1 MSHQD
6 RDGRTSFPVHL
17 QALKDALLWL
27 LKADDLSAIQFRD
40 DCTWS
45 PLGLVFAALL
55 WSWSDENT
63 LTGRFSTA
71 RKICFKALGKLA
83 LGPQKNKKGKAR
95 MPAGSY
101 QAFMKI
107 LRTWTTILVLQ
118 LMVVFRNRMRT
129 ALADRLLVAS
139 FEVFAVDGSRIELPR
154 TESNESRFSPR
165 KAQKRRRGKGAKRR
179 KPASRRDRAER
190 CRAKKINS
198 PQVWLTIMWHV
209 GTGLPWDWRTGPSDS
224 SEREHFRQM
233 IAGLPKRALATADA
247 GFVGYHYWKE
257 VMDSGRHLLVRVGS
271 NVRLLKNLGYV
282 RQKRDLVY
290 LWPDEAA
297 AKRMP
302 PLVLRMVVVHDGK
315 KPCYLVTS
323 VLDEKRLSDK
333 QLAAI
338 YRLRWGV
345 EVFYR
350 HFKQT
355 FERRKL
361 RSKSADNAQVE
372 AEWSLL
378 GLWAMALHAQS
389 VLAPEGVPSRRLS
402 VARAMQAYRRSM
414 REYKSQPDPGE
425 SLTELLRKAVI
436 DNYKRGSKA
445 SRDYPRKYQEPAVGP
460 PKVFAATKKQIILAQ
475 QIKDELA
482 LGLTA

>member
-6 RDGRTSFPVHL
+6 RDGRTSFPCHL

-27 LKADDLSAIQFRD
+27 LKAGDLSAIQFRD

-45 PLGLVFAALL
+45 PLGLIFAALL
-55 WSWSDENT
+55 WTWSDEKT
-63 LTGRFSTA
+63 LKERFSIA
-71 RKICFKALGKLA
+71 RKICFKALGRSA
-83 LGPQKNKKGKAR
+83 LGPRKYKKGTAR

-107 LRTWTTILVLQ
+107 LRTWTTTLALQ
-118 LMVVFRNRMRT
+118 LMVVFRQRMR
-129 ALADRLLVAS
+129 AELPDRLLIAGY
-139 FEVFAVDGSRIELPR
+139 EVVAVDGSRLDLPR

-165 KAQKRRRGKGAKRR
+165 KAQKRRLGKGAKRR

-190 CRAKKINS
+190 TRAKKANS
-198 PQVWLTIMWHV
+198 AQVWLTVMWHV
-209 GTGLPWDWRTGPSDS
+209 GTGLPWDWRTGPTDS

-233 IAGLPKRALATADA
+233 IAALPQGALVTGDA

-257 VMDSGRHLLVRVGS
+257 VTDSGRHLLVRVGS

-282 RQKRDLVY
+282 RQKRDVVY
-290 LWPDEAA
+290 LWPDEVA

-302 PLVLRMVVVHDGK
+302 PLVLRLVVVHDGR

-323 VLDEKRLSDK
+323 VLDEKQLSDK
-333 QLAAI
+333 QLAEI
-338 YRLRWGV
+338 YRLRWGI

-361 RSKSADNAQVE
+361 RSKSADNVAVE
-372 AEWSLL
+372 VEWSLL
-378 GLWAMALHAQS
+378 GLWAMGLHAQS
-389 VLAPEGVPSRRLS
+389 VLAPEGIPTRRIS
-402 VARAMQAYRRSM
+402 VAGVLRAYHRAM
-414 REYKSQPDPGE
+414 REYKSHPDPGE
-425 SLTELLRKAVI
+425 SLTELLQRAVI
-436 DNYKRGSKA
+436 DTYKRGSKA
-445 SRDYPRKYQEPAVGP
+445 SRDYTRQKQETPPGP
-460 PKVFAATKKQIILAQ
+460 PKVVGATKKQVILAK
-475 QIKDELA
+475 QIKNELA
-482 LGLTA
+482 LGLSA